1 MIAFRSP
8 PPTVRFPPPNFRS
21 PPPFVPPMATTRT
34 RPKHGPLRP
43 KVAPRP
49 NSPSQHR
56 VMQATPTGHTPKK
69 SPKLPPARPLLPPN
83 RKLPRAPSQETNLED
98 VSTQGQKKPP
108 PKQSPKLQVRP
119 DTLLVSNPVLIQTLL
134 VLNPVLMRTL
144 LVLYKPQ
151 VCPDTS
157 TPCLRKCQVKSQDTL
172 FHLNGFVNKEL
183 NSKLG
188 EVSAAESPT
197 ALANST
203 TVPASSRPP
212 KQPLLPPAV
221 KPRKAKH
228 SKQETS
234 NK

>member
-1 MIAFRSP
+1 M
-8 PPTVRFPPPNFRS
+8 
-21 PPPFVPPMATTRT
+21 
-34 RPKHGPLRP
+34 
-43 KVAPRP
+43 
-49 NSPSQHR
+49 
-56 VMQATPTGHTPKK
+56 
-69 SPKLPPARPLLPPN
+69 
-83 RKLPRAPSQETNLED
+83 
-98 VSTQGQKKPP
+98 
-108 PKQSPKLQVRP
+108 
-119 DTLLVSNPVLIQTLL
+119 QTLL
-134 VLNPVLMRTL
+134 VLNPVLMQTL

-183 NSKLG
+183 NSKLC

-221 KPRKAKH
+221 KPRKANR
-228 SKQETS
+228 KQETS